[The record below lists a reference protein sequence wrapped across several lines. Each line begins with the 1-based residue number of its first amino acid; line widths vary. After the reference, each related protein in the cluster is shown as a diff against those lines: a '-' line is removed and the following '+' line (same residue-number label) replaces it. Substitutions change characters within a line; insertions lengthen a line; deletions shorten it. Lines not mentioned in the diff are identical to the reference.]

1 MKRKYIRANK
11 APFMTKE
18 LHKAIMK
25 RLKLRNKFLKNKNK
39 INRDNYKVQ
48 RSYWKKLLQTTKKV
62 K

>member
-25 RLKLRNKFLKNKNK
+25 RLKLRNKFLKNKNQ